1 MCTQCFFLNKQA
13 FHKILLLEDEESLN
27 KQNINLD
34 LTVKDFDGNYEKIIK
49 LKEKIEQ
56 EITKVNNS
64 YDETFSNLSK
74 SFEEKHENLYREE
87 NNLKAD
93 LQNEVTKY
101 KEKLEKF
108 LSECNNL
115 IKTYDKINKRLKKL

>member
-1 MCTQCFFLNKQA
+1 MCTQCFFLNKHA

-64 YDETFSNLSK
+64 YDEAFSNLSK
-74 SFEEKHENLYREE
+74 IIRKAREFIYGR
-87 NNLKAD
+87 K
-93 LQNEVTKY
+93 
-101 KEKLEKF
+101 
-108 LSECNNL
+108 
-115 IKTYDKINKRLKKL
+115 